1 MKQTTEKGLIS
12 KINKQ
17 FMKLKTRKANN
28 PINKMVRRPKETFPQ
43 RKPTDDQQTYEDAH
57 VAQY

>member
-1 MKQTTEKGLIS
+1 MTQTTEKGLIS

-28 PINKMVRRPKETFPQ
+28 PIKKWAEDSDISL
-43 RKPTDDQQTYEDAH
+43 KKTYRWPINT
-57 VAQY
+57 

>member
-17 FMKLKTRKANN
+17 FKTRKANN
-28 PINKMVRRPKETFPQ
+28 PINKMVRRPKETFLQ
-43 RKPTDDQQTYEDAH
+43 RKPTDD
-57 VAQY
+57 